1 MAFWKYTREREQDEF
16 STPGTI
22 NVETGT
28 PDRYDEVSQETSD
41 DIAENFT
48 SLPTDKDA

>member
-1 MAFWKYTREREQDEF
+1 MAFWQPTRDRESDKY

-28 PDRYDEVSQETSD
+28 PDRYDEVSDDTSE

-48 SLPTDKDA
+48 SSPTKDE